1 MGMDTLSIIIPVYN
15 LESYIRRCLN
25 SVIAQTYEELEI
37 IVIND
42 SSRDNSLKILEEYA
56 LKDPRIKVIDK
67 ENGGVTSCRR
77 VGLEQARGEYV
88 FFLDGDDWL
97 ELQTL
102 ERLYSCAKEK
112 MADIVLG
119 NVYFSSDVKDE
130 PVPFRSFDKISSRE
144 FIHQLAS
151 SKQLWSLCMKLIKT
165 SFCRKMVIP
174 EGLSMAEDMTGMLQL
189 AYYAQVIAKIDYY
202 GYHYYQRQGASTKS
216 PTLKHAKDALIA
228 AEYITVFFE
237 NQGVYQDYFDDIA
250 IINLRCLLTSCNQG
264 GGDRKKFLVMRIYNS
279 YYRKEYLSYFNRY
292 HRLILYW
299 FKKGINLYR
308 LYFMVRKLRYY
319 FRSKY

>member
-1 MGMDTLSIIIPVYN
+1 MDTLSIIIPVYN
-15 LESYIRRCLN
+15 LAPFIKRCLD
-25 SVIAQTYEELEI
+25 SVIAQTYTELEI
-37 IVIND
+37 IVVND
-42 SSRDNSLKILEEYA
+42 GSKDNSLEILEEYA
-56 LKDPRIKVIDK
+56 LKDARIRVIDK

-77 VGLEQARGEYV
+77 IGLEQAQGEYV

-97 ELQTL
+97 EHETL
-102 ERLYSCAKEK
+102 EQLYSCARMK

-130 PVPFRSFDKISSRE
+130 PVLSSGFDTISSRE

-151 SKQLWSLCMKLIKT
+151 GKQLWSLCMKLIKI
-165 SFCRKMVIP
+165 SICRKMIIP

-189 AYYAQVIAKIDYY
+189 AFYAHVVVKSDYY
-202 GYHYYQRQGASTKS
+202 GYHYYQRPSASTKS

-237 NQGVYQDYFDDIA
+237 KQGKYQEYFDDIA

-264 GGDRKKFLVMRIYNS
+264 GIDRENALIKRIYSS
-279 YYRKEYLSYFNRY
+279 YYRKGYLSYFNWA

-299 FKKGINLYR
+299 FKKGINLYKP
-308 LYFMVRKLRYY
+308 YFMIRRLKFVLRK
-319 FRSKY
+319 KY